1 MIVAGFL
8 DFFTLCK
15 TQTMMMFDPIYLLFA
30 APGLLLSLWAS
41 HRVRAAFD
49 HYSQVGT
56 ERGLSGAEAARRLLN
71 DAGLNQ
77 VEIVE
82 TDGYLSDHYDPVHR
96 QLALSQAVY
105 HGRSVASVG
114 VATHEAG
121 HALQHAHGYGPLW
134 LRSALVPTVGIGSS
148 IGYLVMGVGLFI
160 HPMIVIV
167 GAAIFSLVL
176 LFQIVTLPVEFDA
189 SARAKHL
196 VLEAGIIQP
205 QERVGIDRV
214 LDAAALTYV
223 AAAVSTLS
231 VLLYYL
237 FRAGLLSG
245 SSDDR

>member
-1 MIVAGFL
+1 
-8 DFFTLCK
+8 
-15 TQTMMMFDPIYLLFA
+15 MFDPMYLLFA

-49 HYSQVGT
+49 RYSQVGT

-71 DAGLNQ
+71 DAGLNS
-77 VEIVE
+77 VSIVE
-82 TDGYLSDHYDPVHR
+82 TEGYLSDHYDPVQR
-96 QLALSQAVY
+96 RLALSRDVY

-121 HALQHAHGYGPLW
+121 HALQHASGYAPLW
-134 LRSALVPTVGIGSS
+134 LRSALVPATGIGSS
-148 IGYLVMGVGLFI
+148 IGYTVMAIGLFI
-160 HPMIVIV
+160 HPWVV
-167 GAAIFSLVL
+167 VLGAAIFSLVL
-176 LFQIVTLPVEFDA
+176 LFQLVTLPVEFDA

-196 VLEAGIIQP
+196 VVEAGIIQP

-237 FRAGLLSG
+237 FRAGLFNGSG
-245 SSDDR
+245 DDR

>member
-1 MIVAGFL
+1 
-8 DFFTLCK
+8 
-15 TQTMMMFDPIYLLFA
+15 MFDPMYLLFA

-49 HYSQVGT
+49 RYSQVGT

-71 DAGLNQ
+71 DAGLHS
-77 VEIVE
+77 VAIVE
-82 TDGYLSDHYDPVHR
+82 TDGYLSDHYDPVQR
-96 QLALSQAVY
+96 RLALSRDVY
-105 HGRSVASVG
+105 HGRSVG

-121 HALQHAHGYGPLW
+121 HALQHASGYAPLW
-134 LRSALVPTVGIGSS
+134 LRSALVPASGIGSS
-148 IGYLVMGVGLFI
+148 IGYAVMAIGLFI
-160 HPMIVIV
+160 HPWVV
-167 GAAIFSLVL
+167 VLGAAIFSLVL
-176 LFQIVTLPVEFDA
+176 LFQLVTLPVEFDA

-196 VLEAGIIQP
+196 VVEAGIIQP

-237 FRAGLLSG
+237 FRAGLFNGSG
-245 SSDDR
+245 DDR